1 MSKETELALWQKKTL
16 DSCVE
21 YKQGLIHLS
30 AQIPSLASLAVDEK
44 YVSYIKFNVSQIFFF
59 DTLDTKMHSPF

>member
-1 MSKETELALWQKKTL
+1 MVLSKETELALWQKKTL

-30 AQIPSLASLAVDEK
+30 GELPELASLAIDEK
-44 YVSYIKFNVSQIFFF
+44 
-59 DTLDTKMHSPF
+59 